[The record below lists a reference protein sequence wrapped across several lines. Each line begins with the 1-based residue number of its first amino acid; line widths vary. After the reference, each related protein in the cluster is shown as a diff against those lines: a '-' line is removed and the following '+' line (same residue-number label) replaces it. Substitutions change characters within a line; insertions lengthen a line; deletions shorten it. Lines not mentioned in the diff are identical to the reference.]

1 MDVAMIQSVGGI
13 VKTEEQFV
21 VVIGEKIYGPFSNA
35 RVDEII
41 SLFEE

>member
-21 VVIGEKIYGPFSNA
+21 VVIGEKIYGPFPNA
-35 RVDEII
+35 RIDEVN